1 MSCSPEVNALKAQNL
16 IKNESD
22 QAVGKLIHMES
33 EQKLETPESEQNLF
47 SSETEEQLVQA
58 TAAAVSK
65 SVKLRAFIDE
75 LDART
80 IVELTLSMKVHASSV
95 SENQAKDVLREILV
109 FAMAESIKLMN
120 RSQALETLFAVLG
133 HEKESLI
140 ICLMDGDEQLVDA
153 APGTYLRTRYI
164 RARAKS
170 LKVRETSN
178 ISSETN
184 EQVVK
189 DKVEGPCEDDV
200 IRTVRS
206 REHGSSGFCVPE
218 ETPHD
223 TDSCDGSSVT
233 SSETSSECS
242 SSRSSRHK
250 SHHHRHRHDHHY
262 RHHHRHG
269 HRNHHNSVQ
278 TPHHY
283 HHYRSHHHRK
293 YRKKCAAKKKS
304 GGVLASMSRFLNKFS
319 LDEIC
324 RKFKKKEKEPKIDSI
339 LKTSKGCSYN
349 KKKAESY
356 GCPGKKSV
364 SFGVCTVINGSGKCI
379 GSKPVIIVEAPPQ
392 VPEEANLGVS
402 ATIKEETVVSE

>member
-233 SSETSSECS
+233 SSETSSDVAVVEVVATN
-242 SSRSSRHK
+242 HIIIDTDMTTTIDIITDTVTVTITIPYK
-250 SHHHRHRHDHHY
+250 LLITTITIDHITIESI
-262 RHHHRHG
+262 G
-269 HRNHHNSVQ
+269 RNVQ
-278 TPHHY
+278 PRRNQEGFWHP
-283 HHYRSHHHRK
+283 
-293 YRKKCAAKKKS
+293 C
-304 GGVLASMSRFLNKFS
+304 LAS
-319 LDEIC
+319 
-324 RKFKKKEKEPKIDSI
+324 
-339 LKTSKGCSYN
+339 
-349 KKKAESY
+349 
-356 GCPGKKSV
+356 
-364 SFGVCTVINGSGKCI
+364 
-379 GSKPVIIVEAPPQ
+379 
-392 VPEEANLGVS
+392 
-402 ATIKEETVVSE
+402 